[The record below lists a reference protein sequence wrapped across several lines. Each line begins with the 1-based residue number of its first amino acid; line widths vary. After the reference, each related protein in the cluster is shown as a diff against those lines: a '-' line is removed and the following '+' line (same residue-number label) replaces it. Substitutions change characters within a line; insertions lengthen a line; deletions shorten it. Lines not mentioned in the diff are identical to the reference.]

1 MQQTRGTAASCG
13 QPQEIPKF
21 RPCLRAVPPRTAAR
35 RGTSVGKP
43 PSGTPHHFASGGTAQ
58 CRVAFGSRRSGMAAC
73 VRPKLQGGSA
83 GCLANS
89 RRVTGLGNRP
99 GQTIPPPDAPAPT
112 ACAKRTK
119 RNQPN
124 SQGCANRCLAS
135 KALIAS
141 ACCSVRPIS
150 SRPFI
155 RQCLRWGVISKAKDS
170 PEGVVTVCD

>member
-43 PSGTPHHFASGGTAQ
+43 PFGTPHHFASGGTTQ

-73 VRPKLQGGSA
+73 VRPKLQDGSA
-83 GCLANS
+83 RCLANS
-89 RRVTGLGNRP
+89 RRVTSLGNRP
-99 GQTIPPPDAPAPT
+99 GQTIPPPDAPALA
-112 ACAKRTK
+112 ACPKRTK

-124 SQGCANRCLAS
+124 SQGCTNRCPAS
-135 KALIAS
+135 NALIAS

-155 RQCLRWGVISKAKDS
+155 RQCLRWGVISKPKDS